1 MIIKNGLVWEESG
14 SFRKKELVV
23 DTTTHRIAETAE
35 DDTVFDAEGL
45 YVIPGLVDVHIHG
58 ARGHDFSDGN
68 SKGLAE
74 IAQYLH
80 SCGVTSFCPTSMT
93 LPEEQLTA
101 AFATINDVPDAAGY
115 AHIAGIH
122 MEGPY
127 LSPEKKGAQKASYLH
142 APDAAMFRRLSAA
155 SGNKIRII
163 TIAPELPGSDA
174 FIREFKDT
182 VAISLGHS
190 TASYE
195 IAENAFAAGANHVTH
210 LFNAM
215 PPLHHRDPGIIGAAA
230 DCPHAMAEIIC
241 DGIHI
246 HPSVIR
252 NAFRMFGNDR
262 MILISDAMRATGM
275 EDGEYELGGQPVIK
289 KGRLATLKDGT
300 IAGSATNLFDCMK
313 NAVQFGIPLGVAVKA
328 ATCNPAKS
336 IECSQEIGTLAVA
349 TGDQHQLAFD
359 VRAQAFNGGQC
370 RTDVGGLGI
379 VVIADTGALQ
389 HELNAVLYSLELFYG
404 FADQIHRHT
413 HADAH
418 GYRCH
423 HVLIVVFAEKLHIR
437 LYV

>member
-1 MIIKNGLVWEESG
+1 M
-14 SFRKKELVV
+14 
-23 DTTTHRIAETAE
+23 
-35 DDTVFDAEGL
+35 
-45 YVIPGLVDVHIHG
+45 IPGLVDVHIHG

-122 MEGPY
+122 ME
-127 LSPEKKGAQKASYLH
+127 LANTSPRKRKG
-142 APDAAMFRRLSAA
+142 RRKQAICTRRMPPCSDGSSAA

-336 IECSQEIGTLAVA
+336 IECSQEIGTLAVGA
-349 TGDQHQLAFD
+349 RADILLLDQDL
-359 VRAQAFNGGQC
+359 N
-370 RTDVGGLGI
+370 I
-379 VVIADTGALQ
+379 VKIL
-389 HELNAVLYSLELFYG
+389 
-404 FADQIHRHT
+404 
-413 HADAH
+413 
-418 GYRCH
+418 
-423 HVLIVVFAEKLHIR
+423 
-437 LYV
+437 

>member
-182 VAISLGHS
+182 VAISLGTPQHRMKS
-190 TASYE
+190 QKMPLPPVPTMSPICSTPCRHYTTAILALSARQRTVRMRWQRSSVTAS
-195 IAENAFAAGANHVTH
+195 TSTRRSS
-210 LFNAM
+210 AM
-215 PPLHHRDPGIIGAAA
+215 PSA
-230 DCPHAMAEIIC
+230 C
-241 DGIHI
+241 
-246 HPSVIR
+246 
-252 NAFRMFGNDR
+252 
-262 MILISDAMRATGM
+262 
-275 EDGEYELGGQPVIK
+275 
-289 KGRLATLKDGT
+289 LATT
-300 IAGSATNLFDCMK
+300 A
-313 NAVQFGIPLGVAVKA
+313 
-328 ATCNPAKS
+328 
-336 IECSQEIGTLAVA
+336 
-349 TGDQHQLAFD
+349 
-359 VRAQAFNGGQC
+359 
-370 RTDVGGLGI
+370 
-379 VVIADTGALQ
+379 
-389 HELNAVLYSLELFYG
+389 
-404 FADQIHRHT
+404 
-413 HADAH
+413 
-418 GYRCH
+418 
-423 HVLIVVFAEKLHIR
+423 
-437 LYV
+437 

>member
-80 SCGVTSFCPTSMT
+80 SCGVTSFCPTSMA

-336 IECSQEIGTLAVA
+336 IECSQEIGTLAVGA
-349 TGDQHQLAFD
+349 RADILLLDQDL
-359 VRAQAFNGGQC
+359 N
-370 RTDVGGLGI
+370 I
-379 VVIADTGALQ
+379 VKIL
-389 HELNAVLYSLELFYG
+389 
-404 FADQIHRHT
+404 
-413 HADAH
+413 
-418 GYRCH
+418 
-423 HVLIVVFAEKLHIR
+423 
-437 LYV
+437 

>member
-195 IAENAFAAGANHVTH
+195 IAENA
-210 LFNAM
+210 L
-215 PPLHHRDPGIIGAAA
+215 
-230 DCPHAMAEIIC
+230 
-241 DGIHI
+241 
-246 HPSVIR
+246 SV
-252 NAFRMFGNDR
+252 
-262 MILISDAMRATGM
+262 
-275 EDGEYELGGQPVIK
+275 
-289 KGRLATLKDGT
+289 GT
-300 IAGSATNLFDCMK
+300 K
-313 NAVQFGIPLGVAVKA
+313 V
-328 ATCNPAKS
+328 
-336 IECSQEIGTLAVA
+336 
-349 TGDQHQLAFD
+349 
-359 VRAQAFNGGQC
+359 
-370 RTDVGGLGI
+370 
-379 VVIADTGALQ
+379 
-389 HELNAVLYSLELFYG
+389 
-404 FADQIHRHT
+404 
-413 HADAH
+413 
-418 GYRCH
+418 
-423 HVLIVVFAEKLHIR
+423 
-437 LYV
+437 